1 MDNYNTVA
9 IESAEQIKQSAKQLP
24 LLEHFRENL
33 EIEMLLFLDR
43 SLKTHTP
50 LHYMMREGYMTAY
63 FWDNFFFNF

>member
-24 LLEHFRENL
+24 LLDHFRENL
-33 EIEMLLFLDR
+33 EIEMLLFLDM

-50 LHYMMREGYMTAY
+50 LHYMMKEGDMTAY
-63 FWDNFFFNF
+63 FWDIFFFNF